1 MVRIRFVVRVLH
13 PDPELAWVFFHR
25 DVEWAAVP
33 RTGELLDIHF
43 PSGPVE
49 PTAISWDVDDGQ
61 AHVELPP
68 FEPDEVDAADLLME
82 MFRTSGWSDGY

>member
-1 MVRIRFVVRVLH
+1 VRTNRGQAG
-13 PDPELAWVFFHR
+13 P
-25 DVEWAAVP
+25 P
-33 RTGELLDIHF
+33 RLPTCPGRT
-43 PSGPVE
+43 VE

-61 AHVELPP
+61 AHVELPQ